1 MKPVMTLAALT
12 AISLMTACAKQPVS
26 DGAICA
32 GTLAARQAHADAL
45 IESGDERARET
56 GLAVLEKIYAGCA

>member
-12 AISLMTACAKQPVS
+12 AISLTTACAKQPVS

-45 IESGDERARET
+45 IASADDAARET
-56 GLAVLEKIYAGCA
+56 GLVLLEKVAAGC

>member
-1 MKPVMTLAALT
+1 M
-12 AISLMTACAKQPVS
+12 SACAKQPVS

-45 IESGDERARET
+45 IASPDDAVRESG
-56 GLAVLEKIYAGCA
+56 LVLLEKVGAGC

>member
-1 MKPVMTLAALT
+1 MFLGLT
-12 AISLMTACAKQPVS
+12 GMLLMSACAKQPVS

-45 IESGDERARET
+45 IASADDAARESG
-56 GLAVLEKIYAGCA
+56 LVLLEKVGAGC

>member
-1 MKPVMTLAALT
+1 MFLGLT
-12 AISLMTACAKQPVS
+12 GMLLMSACGKQPVS

-45 IESGDERARET
+45 IASADDAARESG
-56 GLAVLEKIYAGCA
+56 LVLLEKVAAGCIG